1 MAETMSS
8 PQLKL
13 ADISEVPRLVVDLK
27 LRTPGMARTASS
39 TGVVTSTAICSAG
52 RSPASR
58 VMRTRGKLT
67 CGKSPTGSEKLA
79 TAPARA
85 SVPSK
90 NKMERAWLCAH
101 AVKLIFLSQR
111 PCRLP
116 ARNFLRSRPDP
127 QDVDRPR
134 ALGVR
139 LNFPRPVLLRSRSRQ
154 RSPPA
159 DRQLEQS
166 VHLARPL
173 WRSRPKCPSG
183 CAYRLPPRRV
193 AKP

>member
-8 PQLKL
+8 AQLTL
-13 ADISEVPRLVVDLK
+13 ADMSEVPRLVVDLK
-27 LRTPGMARTASS
+27 LRPPGMARTASS

-85 SVPSK
+85 RVPSK

-101 AVKLIFLSQR
+101 AEKLIFLSQR
-111 PCRLP
+111 PCHLP
-116 ARNFLRSRPDP
+116 ASNFLLLRPDP
-127 QDVDRPR
+127 QDADRPR
-134 ALGVR
+134 ALGAR
-139 LNFPRPVLLRSRSRQ
+139 LHF
-154 RSPPA
+154 A
-159 DRQLEQS
+159 
-166 VHLARPL
+166 HRPL
-173 WRSRPKCPSG
+173 
-183 CAYRLPPRRV
+183 L
-193 AKP
+193 

>member
-13 ADISEVPRLVVDLK
+13 AEISEVPRLVVDLK
-27 LRTPGMARTASS
+27 LRTPGIARTASS
-39 TGVVTSTAICSAG
+39 TGVVTSTVICSAG
-52 RSPASR
+52 RSPASS

-67 CGKSPTGSEKLA
+67 RGKSPTGSEKLA

-111 PCRLP
+111 P
-116 ARNFLRSRPDP
+116 
-127 QDVDRPR
+127 
-134 ALGVR
+134 
-139 LNFPRPVLLRSRSRQ
+139 
-154 RSPPA
+154 
-159 DRQLEQS
+159 
-166 VHLARPL
+166 
-173 WRSRPKCPSG
+173 
-183 CAYRLPPRRV
+183 YRLPTRNYPLSRRGPHHEDHPRSPAFPGDFPHRFLPC
-193 AKP
+193 ASPRDYLPP

>member
-27 LRTPGMARTASS
+27 LRTPGIARTASS
-39 TGVVTSTAICSAG
+39 TGVVTYTVICSAG
-52 RSPASR
+52 RSPASS

-90 NKMERAWLCAH
+90 NRMERAWLCAH

-111 PCRLP
+111 PFLLP
-116 ARNFLRSRPDP
+116 ARNFPRSRPGRLHA
-127 QDVDRPR
+127 DRPR

-139 LNFPRPVLLRSRSRQ
+139 LNFPHRSLPCVSSR
-154 RSPPA
+154 
-159 DRQLEQS
+159 D
-166 VHLARPL
+166 
-173 WRSRPKCPSG
+173 
-183 CAYRLPPRRV
+183 YLPP
-193 AKP
+193 

>member
-13 ADISEVPRLVVDLK
+13 ADISDVPRLVVDLK
-27 LRTPGMARTASS
+27 LRTPGIARTASS
-39 TGVVTSTAICSAG
+39 TGVVTSTVICSAG
-52 RSPASR
+52 RSPASS

-85 SVPSK
+85 SALSK

-101 AVKLIFLSQR
+101 AVKLISLSQR

-116 ARNFLRSRPDP
+116 ARNFLRLRPDH
-127 QDVDRPR
+127 QDEDHRRSP
-134 ALGVR
+134 AFPA
-139 LNFPRPVLLRSRSRQ
+139 NFPHRSLPCV
-154 RSPPA
+154 SPR
-159 DRQLEQS
+159 D
-166 VHLARPL
+166 
-173 WRSRPKCPSG
+173 
-183 CAYRLPPRRV
+183 YLPP
-193 AKP
+193 

>member
-13 ADISEVPRLVVDLK
+13 VDISEVPRLVVDLK

-39 TGVVTSTAICSAG
+39 TGFVTSTVICSAG
-52 RSPASR
+52 RSPASS

-79 TAPARA
+79 TAPTRA

-127 QDVDRPR
+127 PDVIRPR
-134 ALGVR
+134 ALRDGLNYAVR
-139 LNFPRPVLLRSRSRQ
+139 FSPCVSPR
-154 RSPPA
+154 
-159 DRQLEQS
+159 D
-166 VHLARPL
+166 
-173 WRSRPKCPSG
+173 
-183 CAYRLPPRRV
+183 YLPP
-193 AKP
+193 

>member
-27 LRTPGMARTASS
+27 LRTPGIARTASS
-39 TGVVTSTAICSAG
+39 TGVVTSTVICSAG
-52 RSPASR
+52 RSPASS

-85 SVPSK
+85 SVTSK

-116 ARNFLRSRPDP
+116 ARNCPPLRSDP
-127 QDVDRPR
+127 QDEDHRRSP
-134 ALGVR
+134 AFPA
-139 LNFPRPVLLRSRSRQ
+139 NFPRRFLPCV
-154 RSPPA
+154 SPR
-159 DRQLEQS
+159 D
-166 VHLARPL
+166 
-173 WRSRPKCPSG
+173 
-183 CAYRLPPRRV
+183 YLPP
-193 AKP
+193 

>member
-1 MAETMSS
+1 MTGNTVGSMRSTSNEVPVGRLGRILFTCDWHCSMAETMSS

-13 ADISEVPRLVVDLK
+13 TEISAVPRLVVDLR

-39 TGVVTSTAICSAG
+39 TGVVTSTVICSAG
-52 RSPASR
+52 RSPESS

-67 CGKSPTGSEKLA
+67 CGKSETGSKKLA
-79 TAPARA
+79 TAPASA
-85 SVPSK
+85 SEPNK

-139 LNFPRPVLLRSRSRQ
+139 LNFPRRFLPCV
-154 RSPPA
+154 SPR
-159 DRQLEQS
+159 D
-166 VHLARPL
+166 
-173 WRSRPKCPSG
+173 
-183 CAYRLPPRRV
+183 YLPP
-193 AKP
+193 

>member
-13 ADISEVPRLVVDLK
+13 ADISEAPRLVVDLK
-27 LRTPGMARTASS
+27 LRTPGIARTASS
-39 TGVVTSTAICSAG
+39 TGVVTSTVICSAG
-52 RSPASR
+52 RSPASS

-101 AVKLIFLSQR
+101 AEKLIFLSQR
-111 PCRLP
+111 PCHLP
-116 ARNFLRSRPDP
+116 ARNFLRSQPVRRHA
-127 QDVDRPR
+127 DRPR
-134 ALGVR
+134 SLGFH
-139 LNFPRPVLLRSRSRQ
+139 LDFPRRFLRCASWPDYLL
-154 RSPPA
+154 P
-159 DRQLEQS
+159 
-166 VHLARPL
+166 
-173 WRSRPKCPSG
+173 
-183 CAYRLPPRRV
+183 
-193 AKP
+193 